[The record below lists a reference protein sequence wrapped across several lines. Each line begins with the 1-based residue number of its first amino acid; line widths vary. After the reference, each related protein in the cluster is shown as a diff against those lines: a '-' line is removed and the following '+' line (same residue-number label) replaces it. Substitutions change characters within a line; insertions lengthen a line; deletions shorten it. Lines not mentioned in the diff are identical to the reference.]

1 MLLALDVG
9 NTNIVLGCFD
19 GDSILFRERVSTNQQ
34 ATDLEYATR
43 IRMALD
49 MYSIDRKQITEAII
63 SSVVPSVTNTL
74 KQAVEKYLGCT
85 PMIVGPGIK
94 TGLSIVIDNP
104 AQLGSDLVVDAVA
117 GISEYPL
124 PLIIID
130 MGTATTFSLID
141 AKKRY
146 LGGVIM
152 TGMAVSTEA
161 LVSRTSQLPR
171 IAFEPPKSV
180 VGTNT
185 IDCMKSGIM
194 YSTACAIDG
203 MIGRIE
209 EELGE
214 HCTVLAT
221 GGLAGTVVP
230 LCKKDILLDD
240 DLLLKGLHVIY
251 EKNRPATGA

>member
-19 GDSILFRERVSTNQQ
+19 GDTILFRERVSTNQQ

-49 MYSIDRKQITEAII
+49 MYQIERTQITEAII

-74 KQAVEKYLGCT
+74 RQAVEKYLGCT

-117 GISEYPL
+117 GIHEYPV

-161 LVSRTSQLPR
+161 LVNRTSQLPR
-171 IAFEPPKSV
+171 IAFEAPKHV
-180 VGTNT
+180 IGTNT
-185 IDCMKSGIM
+185 IDCMKSGVM
-194 YSTACAIDG
+194 YATASALDG
-203 MIGRIE
+203 MIERIE
-209 EELGE
+209 EEIGE
-214 HCTVLAT
+214 KCTVVAT
-221 GGLAGTVVP
+221 GGLASVVTP
-230 LCKKDILLDD
+230 LCKKEIILDD
-240 DLLLKGLHVIY
+240 ALLLKGLHIIY
-251 EKNRPATGA
+251 EKNRA